1 MSNGRPRRMEKEP
14 TDQMV
19 RFKVAASEK
28 QEIMQ
33 YARTNELSLSQAVRD
48 LVLTGIDELS
58 TT

>member
-1 MSNGRPRRMEKEP
+1 MEKEP

-28 QEIMQ
+28 QEIIQ
-33 YARTNELSLSQAVRD
+33 YARANELSLSQAVRD